1 MIPFKSHLERL
12 IKEDFPSE
20 VDEYYVMPRVRFHSS
35 LDRDQLLGLTKN
47 VLKEMK
53 PDVVLNWKNTDTVI
67 FIEVLKRNCYLT
79 ILRDWTGRQKYNWQ
93 EYHKRQTKSQ
103 NKDMKKVEVGITEV
117 PTSESQKPDVKIS
130 ESVKSAKESSAAVPS
145 DNSKES
151 DPGPVLRKFEE
162 PEILKSDLE

>member
-1 MIPFKSHLERL
+1 M

-47 VLKEMK
+47 VMKEMK
-53 PDVVLNWKNTDTVI
+53 PGVVLNWKNTDTVI

-93 EYHKRQTKSQ
+93 EYHKRQSQ
-103 NKDMKKVEVGITEV
+103 NKDIKKIEVGTKEI
-117 PTSESQKPDVKIS
+117 PTLESQKPDVKNS
-130 ESVKSAKESSAAVPS
+130 ESVKSAKGSSATESS
-145 DNSKES
+145 DNSEES
-151 DPGPVLRKFEE
+151 KPVPALRKFEE
-162 PEILKSDLE
+162 PEILKSDLK